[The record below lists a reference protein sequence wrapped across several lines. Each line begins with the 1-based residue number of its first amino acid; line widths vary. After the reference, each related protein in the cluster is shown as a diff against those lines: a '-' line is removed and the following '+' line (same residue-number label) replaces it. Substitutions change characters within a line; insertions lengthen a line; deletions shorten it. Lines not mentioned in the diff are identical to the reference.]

1 MQNNQSN
8 TVDSVQNKELL
19 WTTLQESGA
28 FAGLPS
34 DRFQPVYAAFERS
47 VQEASKSSM
56 SLSDANKHIMRQFV
70 QSLRS
75 TNAIPN
81 QNQNNNNAPK
91 KKKIEMVYRAEDLQ
105 TERAGEFERQLRE
118 KQAEMDS
125 LLTLKKPTDVSF
137 TDLADDKPIGDE
149 MSRLIANELAAR
161 ERELVQ
167 LKPEDIK
174 RAQQWIG
181 TTDNN
186 TIKPELHP
194 SNNGV
199 KKSVSF
205 SEEEHEVEQFEPNNA
220 NANEFS
226 ENNFEE
232 TDFILSKFKR
242 ISEPLPD
249 IGLSVAGSSVAG
261 SSVASLSVAGSSVAS
276 LSVAS
281 LSVASLPEPNA
292 IASSSVAGLSVASS
306 SVAGSSVASSSVAG
320 LSVASLSV
328 ASLSVASLS
337 MQQLYNKLLDLEES
351 MNTRHAEI
359 MARLKR
365 AYRDGCMCPP
375 PPTYHLVRDDLEFA
389 RCKFHEFTYQ
399 NSVSYF

>member
-1 MQNNQSN
+1 MNIKIICTIHSSNMQNNQSN

-186 TIKPELHP
+186 TIKPELPP

-249 IGLSVAGSSVAG
+249 IGLSVAG
-261 SSVASLSVAGSSVAS
+261 L
-276 LSVAS
+276 
-281 LSVASLPEPNA
+281 
-292 IASSSVAGLSVASS
+292 SVAGLSVASS
-306 SVAGSSVASSSVAG
+306 SVAGLSVAGLPKPNAIETSSVASSSVASSSVASSSVAS

-365 AYRDGCMCPP
+365 A
-375 PPTYHLVRDDLEFA
+375 
-389 RCKFHEFTYQ
+389 
-399 NSVSYF
+399 